1 MLGTG
6 ERCEETIKLRQK
18 ISGGCEQMIWE
29 YFEGG
34 GQVVIYDA
42 NNGTKAAR
50 QTLAEKFEAR
60 GIHVIML
67 GESLVNILFVG
78 TKNK

>member
-1 MLGTG
+1 MALRQRISEG
-6 ERCEETIKLRQK
+6 CEEQ
-18 ISGGCEQMIWE
+18 IWN
-29 YFEGG
+29 YFDRG

-50 QTLAEKFEAR
+50 HELAKKFDKR

-67 GESLVNILFVG
+67 GKFCILDVS
-78 TKNK
+78 